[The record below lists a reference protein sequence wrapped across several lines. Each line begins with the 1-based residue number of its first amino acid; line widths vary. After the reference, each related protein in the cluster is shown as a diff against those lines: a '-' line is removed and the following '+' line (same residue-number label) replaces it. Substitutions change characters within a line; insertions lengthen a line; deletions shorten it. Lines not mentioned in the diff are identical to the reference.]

1 LSNLRSHFSR
11 NNFALRN
18 DILATV
24 GFRVSSIDHVQV
36 AAPAGCEQIA
46 RDFYG
51 SLLGMVEVQ
60 KPAVLRARGGC
71 WFQCGAQ
78 QLHVGVEKSFQPA
91 KKAHPAFAVSNL
103 DGLRKA
109 LRERGISPVEDDAIP
124 GTQRFYVDD
133 PWGNRLEFV
142 EAGK

>member
-1 LSNLRSHFSR
+1 V
-11 NNFALRN
+11 NFR
-18 DILATV
+18 I
-24 GFRVSSIDHVQV
+24 SSIDHVQI

-51 SLLGMVEVQ
+51 SLLGMVEIA
-60 KPAVLRARGGC
+60 KPTVLRARGGC

-78 QLHVGVEKSFQPA
+78 QLHVGVENSFQPA
-91 KKAHPAFAVSNL
+91 TKADPAFAVA
-103 DGLRKA
+103 GLAR
-109 LRERGISPVEDDAIP
+109 LREALQSRGLSTIEDDAIP

-142 EAGK
+142 EETITGR